1 MNVFMQQKIK
11 LYIILMATLMLAGQF
26 PAQAENWGGRS
37 SRKHEVRIGWGDQM
51 FEKLVWQNPQYI
63 ISNMPETA
71 FYQYKEH
78 YRYSQH
84 WFAEYQWRV
93 NQWFGLGAMVDA
105 SGCVWDDVTR
115 NGLGKETDRIR
126 NRNFWNLT
134 VMPVLRFTW
143 FNMDFVSMYSALGVG
158 LGINGGTETDAL
170 GRHTLCAM
178 AFDIAPVGIAVNVG
192 NWFVSAEVGGLYS
205 LKGKAQ
211 IFMAN
216 SRLCSVSFGIWF

>member
-1 MNVFMQQKIK
+1 
-11 LYIILMATLMLAGQF
+11 
-26 PAQAENWGGRS
+26 
-37 SRKHEVRIGWGDQM
+37 M

-71 FYQYKEH
+71 SYKYKEH

-115 NGLGKETDRIR
+115 NGLGNETGRIR

-143 FNMDFVSMYSALGVG
+143 FNLDFVSMYSALGVG

-216 SRLCSVSFGIWF
+216 SRLCSVSFGMWF

>member
-1 MNVFMQQKIK
+1 MNVYMQQNFKV
-11 LYIILMATLMLAGQF
+11 YIILMAALMLAGQF

-71 FYQYKEH
+71 SYKYKEH

-105 SGCVWDDVTR
+105 SGI
-115 NGLGKETDRIR
+115 GPLLGKGVKNMLQKFLGESDKKVFDASVAKEITK
-126 NRNFWNLT
+126 FFKF
-134 VMPVLRFTW
+134 VFMPV
-143 FNMDFVSMYSALGVG
+143 VVKSQ
-158 LGINGGTETDAL
+158 
-170 GRHTLCAM
+170 
-178 AFDIAPVGIAVNVG
+178 AVVP
-192 NWFVSAEVGGLYS
+192 L
-205 LKGKAQ
+205 L
-211 IFMAN
+211 
-216 SRLCSVSFGIWF
+216 LL